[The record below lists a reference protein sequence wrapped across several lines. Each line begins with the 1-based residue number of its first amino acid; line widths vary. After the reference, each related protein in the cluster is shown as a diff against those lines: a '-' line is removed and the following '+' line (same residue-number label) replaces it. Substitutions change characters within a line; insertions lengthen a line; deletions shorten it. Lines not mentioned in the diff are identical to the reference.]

1 VIGKLK
7 PWHGAWMV
15 EIVHQ
20 VAPEAQI
27 MPIIG
32 RSQKGDGFQDYL
44 ILGIRYA
51 AEHGAVA
58 VSSSMGPVD
67 QTEALRAAI
76 DFAEQHGTVFVNVH
90 PENIAARGESFR
102 PCAPASCDRRILH
115 TGVVSVPDH
124 ETRPSDARQV
134 YTWPYDLAA
143 KFKDGWGYS
152 NAPPVAAG
160 VIALMKSANPR
171 LTPEE
176 LRQLLR
182 ETTYDHEGFR
192 VLDAEAAVRAAWN
205 EAARLVPELPRFAGG
220 KSFGGRMTS
229 RSHAAEAFPGLRGI
243 VFLGF
248 PLHPP
253 EKPGTERADHLAEAN
268 GPLLFLQ
275 GTRDDLAPLPRLRP
289 VIKKLGRRATLHVVD
304 GADHGFDVLVRS
316 GRTHAE
322 VLDELARTIAAWMTK
337 HAR

>member
-1 VIGKLK
+1 MTHQLRWSALLWSTLVIASCAGEDQRPAMRPELLQFSRVDKAHATSKGANTIVAVIDWQFDAGGAAVARYTSPASMVPGEVIGKLK

-32 RSQKGDGFQDYL
+32 RSQKGDGYQDY
-44 ILGIRYA
+44 IIQGIRYA

-76 DFAEQHGTVFVNVH
+76 DFAEQRGTVFVNVH
-90 PENIAARGESFR
+90 PENIAARGESFT
-102 PCAPASCDRRILH
+102 PCAPASCDSRILH
-115 TGVVSVPDH
+115 TGVVSAPDH
-124 ETRPSDARQV
+124 QTRPSDARQV

-192 VLDAEAAVRAAWN
+192 VLDAEAAVRAAMARRRD
-205 EAARLVPELPRFAGG
+205 AA
-220 KSFGGRMTS
+220 
-229 RSHAAEAFPGLRGI
+229 
-243 VFLGF
+243 
-248 PLHPP
+248 PP
-253 EKPGTERADHLAEAN
+253 
-268 GPLLFLQ
+268 
-275 GTRDDLAPLPRLRP
+275 
-289 VIKKLGRRATLHVVD
+289 RRAT
-304 GADHGFDVLVRS
+304 
-316 GRTHAE
+316 HASSMP
-322 VLDELARTIAAWMTK
+322 LPPG
-337 HAR
+337 H